1 MRLRHLERFL
11 EQVAVPGVLPPW
23 GACSSAFSTLLPAAC
38 SDAQRP
44 GSSRTLMP
52 SVMFGMKPRAIFQAI
67 YSDNANKVRVTGGCL
82 CFCDDLSDP
91 YLISDGTVTAASI
104 DAPVARF

>member
-1 MRLRHLERFL
+1 
-11 EQVAVPGVLPPW
+11 
-23 GACSSAFSTLLPAAC
+23 
-38 SDAQRP
+38 
-44 GSSRTLMP
+44 MP